1 MTAEEIRALSKKA
14 SDLCNQLPES
24 EHLTTGLPLIVSL
37 SITMICEI
45 AAQLAELNA
54 QIHALP
60 YPKE

>member
-37 SITMICEI
+37 SMICEI